1 MIAKAA
7 SEFPTIGK
15 AKRESFQS
23 LERSRDLPQ
32 GWRWVK
38 LGEVM
43 ASKLGSVDPS
53 KCQDELFVLYSVPA
67 FDQREPEVLPGRK
80 IGSTKQV
87 VQVGDVLLS
96 KIVPHIRRSWV
107 VSEHSGSRII
117 ASGEWIVFRSEM
129 VWPDYLRHVLVSD
142 DFHEGFMRTTS
153 GVGGSLTRARPA
165 LVAKISIPL
174 PPLPEQKRISTV
186 LNEQIAAVDRARK
199 AAEEQSNAAQ
209 LYPFA
214 LVRESL
220 KSARP
225 RRMSLGDCLDEV
237 REGVGAGWA
246 KYPVLGATRQGL
258 ALAKDPVGKTPE
270 RYKPVTHGT
279 VFYNPMRILLGSI
292 AMVDESGAPGI
303 TSPDYVVVR
312 GKDGILDSRWFYYW
326 FRSPFGA
333 HLIESLSRGAVRERI
348 LFNRL
353 AEGMIE
359 LPPIGVQKETS
370 NKMRH
375 IAGTRKAIEEERETI
390 DRLPAALL
398 RRAFAGVL

>member
-1 MIAKAA
+1 MTTARAPKMD
-7 SEFPTIGK
+7 SKVPP
-15 AKRESFQS
+15 
-23 LERSRDLPQ
+23 ER
-32 GWRWVK
+32 WRRVK

-53 KCQDELFVLYSVPA
+53 KCPDEVFVLYSVPA
-67 FDQREPEVLPGRK
+67 FDGKKPEVHPGRK

-87 VQVGDVLLS
+87 VQEGDVLLS

-107 VSEHSGSRII
+107 VSKHSGSRII

-142 DFHEGFMRTTS
+142 DFHEEFMRTTS

-165 LVAKISIPL
+165 LAANISIPM
-174 PPLPEQKRISTV
+174 PPLPEQKRIAAILS
-186 LNEQIAAVDRARK
+186 EQMAAVERARK
-199 AAEEQSNAAQ
+199 AAEEQAHAAE
-209 LYPFA
+209 LYPVA
-214 LVRESL
+214 IVGESL
-220 KSARP
+220 KRSRP
-225 RRMSLGDCLDEV
+225 RRAALGDCLEEV
-237 REGVGAGWA
+237 RAGVGPEWS

-258 ALAKDPVGKTPE
+258 APAKDPVGKTPE
-270 RYKPVTHGT
+270 RYKPVTCGS

-292 AMVDESGAPGI
+292 AMVDDSDTPGI
-303 TSPDYVVVR
+303 TSPDYVVVH

-326 FRSPFGA
+326 FRSPLGA

-359 LPPIGVQKETS
+359 LPPIDVQKDAS
-370 NKMRH
+370 DKMRDVAASRKT
-375 IAGTRKAIEEERETI
+375 IAEQLDVINT
-390 DRLPAALL
+390 LPTALL
-398 RRAFAGVL
+398 RRAFAGEV